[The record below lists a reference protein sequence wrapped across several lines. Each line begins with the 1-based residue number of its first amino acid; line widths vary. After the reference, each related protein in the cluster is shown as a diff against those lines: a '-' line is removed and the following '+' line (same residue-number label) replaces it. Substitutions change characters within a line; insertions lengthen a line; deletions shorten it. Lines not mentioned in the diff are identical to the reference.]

1 MPQSLSLSTEIRA
14 LAYQRLRKAVLLAS
28 ALASALMA
36 VVPSLAEGLVW
47 PPITEPPTS
56 RYVPGKWV
64 WAELFTED
72 VNAAV
77 RFDGT
82 AFGWSFKEFPAERGR
97 GYTLALSDGEP
108 VGGMLQREHAHEKER
123 GSRWLG
129 MISVPDVKAAARY
142 AADHGG
148 KVVVPPRLL
157 AGRGEVAL
165 LADPEGAPFGVIR
178 SSSGDPPDYL
188 AEDKQWVW
196 IELWAKAPK
205 ALANFYGGL
214 VGYEI
219 EPVERPDGRLTY
231 YLASGGYTRGGIIP
245 SPAPSVASAWLPYL
259 RVEDVKAATRQ
270 AEAAGARVVVP
281 PSAAVR
287 DGSVALIVDPTG
299 AALGLAELMQS
310 EGK

>member
-1 MPQSLSLSTEIRA
+1 MSAWAEIPALVCQCLRRA
-14 LAYQRLRKAVLLAS
+14 ALLAG
-28 ALASALMA
+28 ALASSLMA
-36 VVPSLAEGLVW
+36 VAPCLAEGLVW

-56 RYVPGKWV
+56 HYVPGKWV

-72 VNAAV
+72 VSAAV
-77 RFDGT
+77 RFYGK

-97 GYTLALSDGEP
+97 GYTLALSDVEP
-108 VGGMLQREHAHEKER
+108 VGGMLQREHASEKQP

-148 KVVVPPRLL
+148 KVVVSPRLL

-165 LADPEGAPFGVIR
+165 LADPEGAPFGVIH

-188 AEDKQWVW
+188 AGDKQWVW
-196 IELWAKAPK
+196 IELWAKNPK
-205 ALANFYGGL
+205 AMADFYSGLA
-214 VGYEI
+214 GYQL
-219 EPVERPDGRLTY
+219 EPVQRPDGSLGY
-231 YLASGGYTRGGIIP
+231 FLASGGYTRCGIIP
-245 SPAPSVASAWLPYL
+245 SPVPSVAPAWLPYL
-259 RVEDVKAATRQ
+259 RVEDVKAATKQ
-270 AEAAGARVVVP
+270 AEEAGARVVVP

-287 DGSVALIVDPTG
+287 DGRLALIVDPTG

-310 EGK
+310 ETE